1 MFKLFNKTFI
11 FLMSVYMNEVSVK
24 TLYPVFMLKTHQHTG
39 GQPKLFE
46 YSNKDPG
53 VTLIIY
59 QAIRWFSR

>member
-1 MFKLFNKTFI
+1 MFKLFNKTFV

-24 TLYPVFMLKTHQHTG
+24 TLYPVFMLETHQHTG
-39 GQPKLFE
+39 GQLKSFE

-59 QAIRWFSR
+59 QAIRWFSC